1 VKPGTNL
8 DLIYYLVSTHTVQAQ
23 ALIFLSFEGQKKQK
37 PIFSHKA
44 AGANQPHTKSKTRA
58 AFY

>member
-1 VKPGTNL
+1 VVPTN
-8 DLIYYLVSTHTVQAQ
+8 HKKAHAAQ
-23 ALIFLSFEGQKKQK
+23 VLNSFSFEGQKKQK
-37 PIFSHKA
+37 PIFSRKA